1 MAIWNMN
8 IGDCRGVEGVAAR
21 VRSLSVCV
29 VRACVWCVH
38 GILTCGLETCKR
50 TQSALYL
57 NLLRSSFTLL
67 SNSAPGERVARVT

>member
-1 MAIWNMN
+1 MAIWSMN

-38 GILTCGLETCKR
+38 GILTYGLETCKR
-50 TQSALYL
+50 TQSA
-57 NLLRSSFTLL
+57 
-67 SNSAPGERVARVT
+67 